1 MFVTRTVLIILVVC
15 AMSVARAEVSS
26 FADVIPCD
34 GTMSMTGA
42 VENDVLYN
50 QVFNWMHTRQVK
62 KWTYKTT
69 DVPEGLREKFGVSA
83 ETGLQCAEVSY
94 MADLPLPNAFA
105 SFLGHMGLDTDVPI
119 RVHKTVCASKSAIY
133 EQAEVQEAVV
143 SKVLLDSVHEM
154 TEAGLKSSTEVRIE
168 LPWYAQIISRMII
181 AHIGVSVGEK
191 NVAVRDSVCTVHAPA
206 LPRWNATY
214 DVESVESVHMQ
225 MRRKK
230 LPNVVGRRVP
240 HLWRLQREF
249 ADLANVTGGAFGCRN
264 CSEKTDEA
272 VVEV

>member
-1 MFVTRTVLIILVVC
+1 MFVTRAVQIILVLCV
-15 AMSVARAEVSS
+15 MSGARAEVSS

-34 GTMSMTGA
+34 GTMSLESA

-69 DVPEGLREKFGVSA
+69 EVPTGLREKFGVSA
-83 ETGLQCAEVSY
+83 ETSLSCAEVSY
-94 MADLPLPNAFA
+94 MADLPLPNAFTL
-105 SFLGHMGLDTDVPI
+105 FLGHMGLDTDVPI

-133 EQAEVQEAVV
+133 EQAEVQEMVV
-143 SKVLLDSVHEM
+143 NKVLLDSVHQL
-154 TEAGLKSSTEVRIE
+154 TEQGLRSSTEVRIE

-191 NVAVRDSVCTVHAPA
+191 NVAVRDSVCTVHKPL
-206 LPRWNATY
+206 LPTWNTTY
-214 DVESVESVHMQ
+214 QQTQDVESLHVQ

-230 LPNVVGRRVP
+230 LPNVVGRRVS
-240 HLWRLQREF
+240 HLWRLQRDF
-249 ADLANVTGGAFGCRN
+249 ANETFGCRN

>member
-1 MFVTRTVLIILVVC
+1 MFLTRTVQIILVVC
-15 AMSVARAEVSS
+15 AMSAVRAEVSR
-26 FADVIPCD
+26 FEDVIPCD
-34 GTMSMTGA
+34 GTMSLEGA

-62 KWTYKTT
+62 KWAYKSTEA
-69 DVPEGLREKFGVSA
+69 PAGLREKYGLSA

-94 MADLPLPNAFA
+94 MADLPLPNAFT

-133 EQAEVQEAVV
+133 EQAEVQEMVV
-143 SKVLLDSVHEM
+143 NKVMLDSVHEM
-154 TEAGLKSSTEVRIE
+154 TDAGLKSSTEVRIE
-168 LPWYAQIISRMII
+168 LPWYAKIISRMIL

-191 NVAVRDSVCTVHAPA
+191 NVAVRDSVCTVHAPS
-206 LPRWNATY
+206 LPMWNATY
-214 DVESVESVHMQ
+214 DVESLHMQ

-230 LPNVVGRRVP
+230 LPNVEGRRVS
-240 HLWRLQREF
+240 HLWRLQRDF
-249 ADLANVTGGAFGCRN
+249 ANGTGVRAFGCRN
-264 CSEKTDEA
+264 CSTKTDDV

>member
-1 MFVTRTVLIILVVC
+1 MLVTRTVQIILVVC
-15 AMSVARAEVSS
+15 AMSAARAEVSS

-34 GTMSMTGA
+34 GTMSLEGA

-50 QVFNWMHTRQVK
+50 QVFNWMHTREVK
-62 KWTYKTT
+62 KWTYNTAK
-69 DVPEGLREKFGVSA
+69 VPAGLREKYGLSA
-83 ETGLQCAEVSY
+83 ETYLQCAEVKY
-94 MADLPLPNAFA
+94 MADLPLPNAFT
-105 SFLGHMGLDTDVPI
+105 SFLGHLGLETDVPI

-143 SKVLLDSVHEM
+143 SKVMLDSVHEI

-168 LPWYAQIISRMII
+168 LPWYAQIISRMIV

-206 LPRWNATY
+206 LPTWNATY
-214 DVESVESVHMQ
+214 DVESAESVHMR
-225 MRRKK
+225 MRRK
-230 LPNVVGRRVP
+230 LPDVQGRRVS

-249 ADLANVTGGAFGCRN
+249 ADSANRTGDAFGCRN